1 MRIFRKR
8 NHLIHQVKELD
19 KGENGILQTLFIYE
33 EIHQKNL
40 TPGELCAI
48 QQLTSGRIAST
59 LKNLEKKAFIKR
71 MMAEDDRRKTIIK
84 LTEKGKI
91 VAKRIIDD
99 IAVTMEER
107 KLIWKIIGN
116 GKSFFD
122 KCKRDKINAYSA
134 QSAFFILLSTI
145 PFLMVF
151 SSLLQYTP
159 ITEGTLLK
167 MYQTALPDYIS
178 AFLISITDEVY
189 NRSVGIISITAI
201 VAIWSAAK
209 GIQYMTDGLNSVND
223 LEENRNWFVL
233 RLWAIVYTIVFLFAV
248 VFTLVVLVFGNTLHD
263 LAVEYIPLLQSLTDL
278 IVRLRGFVLF
288 GILFVFFDIIFTMLP
303 NKKLTFKSQI
313 PGAAICAVAWYV
325 FSFALS
331 IYVDYFNGFSMY
343 GSLTTIALI
352 MLWLYFC
359 MYIMMMSAEVNVI
372 FNESFRKW
380 LKRDRTKKKRG

>member
-1 MRIFRKR
+1 M
-8 NHLIHQVKELD
+8 
-19 KGENGILQTLFIYE
+19 
-33 EIHQKNL
+33 
-40 TPGELCAI
+40 
-48 QQLTSGRIAST
+48 
-59 LKNLEKKAFIKR
+59 
-71 MMAEDDRRKTIIK
+71 
-84 LTEKGKI
+84 
-91 VAKRIIDD
+91 
-99 IAVTMEER
+99 
-107 KLIWKIIGN
+107 IWKIIGN

-134 QSAFFILLSTI
+134 QSAFFIILSTI

-167 MYQTALPDYIS
+167 LYQTALPDYIS

-263 LAVEYIPLLQSLTDL
+263 LAVEYIPLLQSITDL
-278 IVRLRGFVLF
+278 IVKFRGFVLF

-331 IYVDYFNGFSMY
+331 IYVDYFQWIFHVWQSDNHR
-343 GSLTTIALI
+343 IDHALA
-352 MLWLYFC
+352 LFLHVYYDDEC
-359 MYIMMMSAEVNVI
+359 RSE
-372 FNESFRKW
+372 
-380 LKRDRTKKKRG
+380 RDLQ